1 MSDAPAIWLDGKPAK
16 SLPLPDR
23 GLEFGDGLFETL
35 LLLGNRVLFGDL
47 HLARLK
53 RGLEVLHFPAC
64 ITEVARQVQ
73 SVAVDIGADD
83 RRWSALRVTVT
94 RGTGPRGYA
103 PPLYPTPRIIIAR
116 SELDPDYSVM
126 APPAVLA
133 VAAVRWPTQPA
144 FAGLKHLNRLEQVV
158 AAREYRLAGADEAV
172 MLNQSGEPV
181 SVVAGNLFMVDK
193 KRLLT
198 APLHRCGIAGTRRE
212 LIMQR
217 WGPALGLTIEET
229 TLSLQQLLDADELF
243 YSNSLVGL
251 RPVGRFAERSWA
263 SHEVCE
269 ALYRLYREDIA

>member
-1 MSDAPAIWLDGKPAK
+1 VSDAPAIWLDGKPAK

-23 GLEFGDGLFETL
+23 GLDFGDGLFETL
-35 LLLGNRVLFGDL
+35 LLQGNRVLFGDL

-53 RGLEVLHFPAC
+53 RGLGVLQFPAC

-73 SVAVDIGADD
+73 AVAMDIGADD

-103 PPLYPTPRIIIAR
+103 PPLCPTPRIIIVR
-116 SELDPDYSVM
+116 SELDPDYSAM
-126 APPAVLA
+126 ASPAVLA

-181 SVVAGNLFMVDK
+181 SVVAGNLFLVDK

-212 LIMQR
+212 LILQR
-217 WGPALGLTIEET
+217 WGPALGLAIEET
-229 TLSLQQLLDADELF
+229 MLSLQQLADADELF

-251 RPVGRFAERSWA
+251 RPVARFAGRSWA